1 MAMDPEM
8 KRMQQEAVRR
18 VQEMHNRAQQRVQEN
33 PPEPGPREKPPKPEE
48 GGKPAAPAAHPGKPL
63 PATNRYTYMPATLW
77 DGLMQDSE
85 RTLILILLLLLFTEK
100 ADTSVLFSPALPDFI
115 IDSQYDKR

>member
-63 PATNRYTYMPATLW
+63 PATLW

-100 ADTSVLFSPALPDFI
+100 ADTSVLFSLLYLI
-115 IDSQYDKR
+115 L

>member
-48 GGKPAAPAAHPGKPL
+48 GGKPAAAPPPPAAPAAHPGKPL
-63 PATNRYTYMPATLW
+63 PATLW

-100 ADTSVLFSPALPDFI
+100 ADTSVLFSLLYLI
-115 IDSQYDKR
+115 L

>member
-18 VQEMHNRAQQRVQEN
+18 VQEMHNRAQQRVQEKPAGTRPSRETAQTGGRRQARCAR
-33 PPEPGPREKPPKPEE
+33 PPIPEKP
-48 GGKPAAPAAHPGKPL
+48 L
-63 PATNRYTYMPATLW
+63 PATLW